1 MSPVISNNTAAS
13 NNPVQTPRAAEP
25 RGKNERAATG
35 GATQAVEGAR
45 SSSAV
50 VKINPAARER
60 AQADR
65 AAGAVSA
72 AGAPQTE
79 GSSDARST
87 ARASRPAGT
96 SPVADSANRVPANVS
111 AALRAYGANQPN
123 ATATSANQTTQ
134 TTRNQDVEAKRSTS
148 AANDPT
154 GLTNTGRT
162 KPTRASVQDTAAV
175 AQQDQLRQQRN
186 QSANLQGASTSTA
199 RLGNQAASI
208 A

>member
-13 NNPVQTPRAAEP
+13 NNPVQAIRATES
-25 RGKNERAATG
+25 RGKNERAAS
-35 GATQAVEGAR
+35 GAATPGAEGAQ
-45 SSSAV
+45 STSAI

-65 AAGAVSA
+65 AAGSGSA
-72 AGAPQTE
+72 AGSPQTE
-79 GSSDARST
+79 GNADARST

-96 SPVADSANRVPANVS
+96 SLAAGNANRVPTNVS

-123 ATATSANQTTQ
+123 PTATPANQITQ

-162 KPTRASVQDTAAV
+162 KPTRAGVQETAAV
-175 AQQDQLRQQRN
+175 AEQDQLRQQRN

-199 RLGNQAASI
+199 RLGNQAAGI